1 MSAVNNPLTQP
12 DPGLFI
18 WTILTFLV
26 LAGLLAK
33 FAWKPLL
40 LALEQRQQMVAKSVE
55 DARQAAQELQRVR
68 QEAAQMLNTARVDAE
83 AIVSRTRADAER
95 LRAELREKAMADAA
109 KVRKDAEQQ
118 IQLETK
124 RGIEQIRREAIDLS
138 LAVATKL
145 LRRNVSQADNEALIA
160 DAIRQIETTES

>member
-1 MSAVNNPLTQP
+1 MDNPLLQP

-18 WTILTFLV
+18 WTILTFLA
-26 LAGLLAK
+26 LAWLLGR
-33 FAWKPLL
+33 FAWKPMLA
-40 LALEQRQQMVAKSVE
+40 ALEERQQMVAKSVD
-55 DARQAAQELQRVR
+55 DARQAKQELERVKE
-68 QEAAQMLNTARVDAE
+68 EAARMLTAARVEAE

-95 LRAELREKAMADAA
+95 LRADLREKAMADAG
-109 KVRKDAEQQ
+109 KVRRDAEQQ

-124 RGIEQIRREAIDLS
+124 RGIELIRREAIELS

-145 LRRNVSQADNEALIA
+145 LRRNVSRADNEALIA

>member
-1 MSAVNNPLTQP
+1 MTNSLVQP

-18 WTILTFLV
+18 WTIFTFLA
-26 LAGLLAK
+26 LAWLLGR
-33 FAWKPLL
+33 FAWKPMLA
-40 LALEQRQQMVAKSVE
+40 ALEQRQQMVAKSVE
-55 DARQAAQELQRVR
+55 DARQAKQELERVKE
-68 QEAAQMLNTARVDAE
+68 EAARMLTTARVEAE

-109 KVRKDAEQQ
+109 KVRRDAEQQ

-145 LRRNVSQADNEALIA
+145 LRRNVSRADNEALIA
-160 DAIRQIETTES
+160 DAIRHIETTES

>member
-1 MSAVNNPLTQP
+1 VDNPLVQV

-26 LAGLLAK
+26 LAGLLAR
-33 FAWKPLL
+33 FAWKPMLH
-40 LALEQRQQMVAKSVE
+40 ALEQRQQMVAKSVD
-55 DARQAAQELQRVR
+55 DARQAKQELERVN
-68 QEAAQMLNTARVDAE
+68 QETAQMLSAARVEAE

-109 KVRKDAEQQ
+109 KVRRDAEQQ

-145 LRRNVSQADNEALIA
+145 LQRNISSADNERLIA

>member
-1 MSAVNNPLTQP
+1 
-12 DPGLFI
+12 
-18 WTILTFLV
+18 
-26 LAGLLAK
+26 
-33 FAWKPLL
+33 
-40 LALEQRQQMVAKSVE
+40 
-55 DARQAAQELQRVR
+55 
-68 QEAAQMLNTARVDAE
+68 
-83 AIVSRTRADAER
+83 
-95 LRAELREKAMADAA
+95 MADAA

>member
-1 MSAVNNPLTQP
+1 MDNPLVQV

-33 FAWKPLL
+33 FAWKPMLH
-40 LALEQRQQMVAKSVE
+40 ALEQRQQMVAKSVD
-55 DARQAAQELQRVR
+55 DARQAKEELARVNQE
-68 QEAAQMLNTARVDAE
+68 TARMLTAARVEAE
-83 AIVSRTRADAER
+83 AIVSRTRTDAER

-109 KVRKDAEQQ
+109 KIRQDAEQQ

-124 RGIEQIRREAIDLS
+124 RGVEQIRREAIDLS
-138 LAVATKL
+138 LAIASKL
-145 LRRNVSQADNEALIA
+145 LRRNVSMADNEALIA
-160 DAIRQIETTES
+160 DAIRQIEITES

>member
-1 MSAVNNPLTQP
+1 VNNPLVQP

-18 WTILTFLV
+18 WTILTFLA
-26 LAGLLAK
+26 LAALLGR
-33 FAWKPLL
+33 FAWKPML
-40 LALEQRQQMVAKSVE
+40 LALEQRRQMVAKSVD
-55 DARQAAQELQRVR
+55 DARQAKEELARVNQE
-68 QEAAQMLNTARVDAE
+68 TARMLTAARVEAE

-109 KVRKDAEQQ
+109 KIRRDAEQQ

-124 RGIEQIRREAIDLS
+124 RGVEQIRREAIDLS

-145 LRRNVSQADNEALIA
+145 LRRNVSMADNEALIA
-160 DAIRQIETTES
+160 DALRQIEITES

>member
-1 MSAVNNPLTQP
+1 VDNPLVQV

-33 FAWKPLL
+33 FAWKPMLH
-40 LALEQRQQMVAKSVE
+40 ALEQRQQMVAKSVD
-55 DARQAAQELQRVR
+55 DARQAKEELARVNQE
-68 QEAAQMLNTARVDAE
+68 TARMLTAARVEAE
-83 AIVSRTRADAER
+83 AIVSRTRTDAER

-109 KVRKDAEQQ
+109 KIRQDAEQQ

-124 RGIEQIRREAIDLS
+124 RGVEQIRREAIDLS
-138 LAVATKL
+138 LAIASKL
-145 LRRNVSQADNEALIA
+145 LRRNVSMADNEALIA
-160 DAIRQIETTES
+160 DAIRQIEITES

>member
-1 MSAVNNPLTQP
+1 MNNSLVQP

-18 WTILTFLV
+18 WTILTFLA
-26 LAGLLAK
+26 LAWLLGK
-33 FAWKPLL
+33 FAWKPMLA
-40 LALEQRQQMVAKSVE
+40 ALEQRQQMVAKSVD
-55 DARQAAQELQRVR
+55 DARQAKQELERVK
-68 QEAAQMLNTARVDAE
+68 EDAARMMTAARVEAE

-95 LRAELREKAMADAA
+95 LRAELREKAMADAG
-109 KVRKDAEQQ
+109 KIRKDAEQQ

-145 LRRNVSQADNEALIA
+145 LRRNVSRADNEALIA

>member
-1 MSAVNNPLTQP
+1 MNNPLVQP

-18 WTILTFLV
+18 WTILTFLALV
-26 LAGLLAK
+26 ALLGR
-33 FAWKPLL
+33 FAWKPMLR
-40 LALEQRQQMVAKSVE
+40 ALEQRQQMVAKSVD
-55 DARQAAQELQRVR
+55 DARQAKQELERVH
-68 QEAAQMLNTARVDAE
+68 QETAQMLTAARVEAE
-83 AIVSRTRADAER
+83 AIISRTRADAER

-109 KVRKDAEQQ
+109 KVRRDAEQQ

-145 LRRNVSQADNEALIA
+145 LRRNVSLADNEALIA